1 MALTQRVALVTGA
14 SRGIGLAIADE
25 LTDQGHTVLRP
36 VRQELDLRDPASIS
50 AYCAKLTTHVDVLIN
65 NAGINPL
72 LHISDLK
79 AETIH
84 EVLQVNLVSAM
95 LLTSRLGPAMAD
107 RGWGRI
113 VSVSSIWSVRGR
125 EKRAMYAASK
135 AGVDAFTRV
144 AAVEFGPRGVL
155 VNAIAPGFIDTELTR
170 ANLSKDELAAVGR
183 AIPVGALGSVES
195 IAKVVGF
202 LASDANTY
210 VNGHVMVAD
219 GGFTCW

>member
-1 MALTQRVALVTGA
+1 MSEKQRIALVTGA
-14 SRGIGLAIADE
+14 SRGIGRAIADE
-25 LTDQGHTVLRP
+25 LAGQGHAVLRP
-36 VRQELDLRDPASIS
+36 SRQELDLRDPVSIH
-50 AYCAKLTTHVDVLIN
+50 AYCSKLTDDVDILVN

-95 LLTSRLGPAMAD
+95 LLTSRLAPPMAD

-135 AGVDAFTRV
+135 AGLDAFTRV

-155 VNAIAPGFIDTELTR
+155 TNAVAPGFIDTELTR
-170 ANLSKDELAAVGR
+170 ANLSPDELAAVGR

-195 IAKVVGF
+195 IARVVGF
-202 LASDANTY
+202 LASAANGY

>member
-25 LTDQGHTVLRP
+25 LAGQGHTVLRP
-36 VRQELDLRDPASIS
+36 ARRDLDLRDSASIN
-50 AYCAKLTTHVDVLIN
+50 AYCAQLTTHVDVLIN

-79 AETIH
+79 AEAIH

-113 VSVSSIWSVRGR
+113 VNVSSIWSVRGR

-135 AGVDAFTRV
+135 AGLDAFTRV
-144 AAVEFGPRGVL
+144 AAVELGPRGVL

-170 ANLSKDELAAVGR
+170 ANLSKEELAVVGR
-183 AIPVGALGSVES
+183 AIPLGTLGSVTS

-202 LASDANTY
+202 LASEANTY

-219 GGFTCW
+219 GGYTCW